1 MEEPDF
7 VAKYGALLHILEH
20 GQEDLEAL
28 AGEQGYSGETGRQ
41 WRDAHCDAVLGY
53 MRAIRTDFEIL
64 WQQTSGKALRDAWL
78 GAWLGNTER
87 QLRRLQRRTRLYVLI
102 QRMAPPPRPGIHRRT
117 LRKLLLGFLPKVSGS
132 EVKDILCTMHRIHQR
147 GGATVFLP

>member
-28 AGEQGYSGETGRQ
+28 AGEQGYSDETSRQ
-41 WRDAHCDAVLGY
+41 WRDTHCDAVLGY

-64 WQQTSGKALRDAWL
+64 WQQTSGKATLAITARALDLRRRDA
-78 GAWLGNTER
+78 
-87 QLRRLQRRTRLYVLI
+87 
-102 QRMAPPPRPGIHRRT
+102 PDFFSH
-117 LRKLLLGFLPKVSGS
+117 LP
-132 EVKDILCTMHRIHQR
+132 T
-147 GGATVFLP
+147 A